1 MSFVK
6 KGGDILDHQMKLSL
20 EQWRTQGGGGGKGG
34 SNQFVLFRSKW
45 NKETHQYVSI

>member
-20 EQWRTQGGGGGKGG
+20 EQWRTQGGGGGARGARTNSCCLEASGTRKHT
-34 SNQFVLFRSKW
+34 N
-45 NKETHQYVSI
+45 T